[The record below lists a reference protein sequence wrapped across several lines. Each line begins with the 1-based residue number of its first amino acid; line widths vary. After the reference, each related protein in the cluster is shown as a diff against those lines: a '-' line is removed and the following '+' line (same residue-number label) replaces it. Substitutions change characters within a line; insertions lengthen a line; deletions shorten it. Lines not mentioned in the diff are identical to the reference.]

1 MEGVFASKDIKLQF
15 DLKKRNI
22 IVAPDEKSALAI
34 EQGFHSLL
42 GQNMQARIV
51 YQFTPVDGLWRCNFY
66 SVAMIPLN
74 KDLQKVDK
82 IASKE

>member
-34 EQGFHSLL
+34 SKAFILCL
-42 GQNMQARIV
+42 GKICKRIV